1 MSKLAASAH
10 IFPAEPTAIFIV
22 VNDEWAD
29 AIVMIEAKSDMRTVE
44 VSEKAVRGV
53 WILVYC

>member
-1 MSKLAASAH
+1 MSKLAVCAH
-10 IFPAEPTAIFIV
+10 IFPAESTAICIV

-44 VSEKAVRGV
+44 VSEKAVSRS
-53 WILVYC
+53 L